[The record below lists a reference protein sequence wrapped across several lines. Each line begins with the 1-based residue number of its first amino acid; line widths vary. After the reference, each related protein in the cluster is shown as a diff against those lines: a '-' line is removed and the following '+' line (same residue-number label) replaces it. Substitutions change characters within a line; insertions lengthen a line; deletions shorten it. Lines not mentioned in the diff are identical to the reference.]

1 MNGDVRRSTPAMR
14 NKQVSPMLIVTT
26 GAGGW
31 LLGVLVK
38 PEPRAGCVEIRDH
51 RVRFELGAR
60 PMTRTCR

>member
-14 NKQVSPMLIVTT
+14 NTQVSPMLIVTT

-38 PEPRAGCVEIRDH
+38 PEARPGCVEICDH
-51 RVRFELGAR
+51 RVGFELASGR
-60 PMTRTCR
+60 